1 MADRI
6 DVGKLRGT
14 YYNNDK
20 DTYGDVLSLSS
31 MKQSLS
37 TDNDC
42 LCENTTEIAFNDIE
56 DMIVEYIKSMP
67 VADYN
72 DISNKNSK
80 VLADLEAYVNLVN
93 VIAMFVDITSL
104 STIILIYCDYF
115 NLKYE
120 KVINELLNCLKL
132 KLYDELRIHTRNVKV
147 LDSLF
152 GFNQSNMSKP
162 LF

>member
-6 DVGKLRGT
+6 EVVKLRGA

-20 DTYGDVLSLSS
+20 DTYGDVSSLSS
-31 MKQSLS
+31 MKQTLL
-37 TDNDC
+37 TDNDS
-42 LCENTTEIAFNDIE
+42 LCENTTEIAFNDTE
-56 DMIVEYIKSMP
+56 DMIVEYIKSMY

-80 VLADLEAYVNLVN
+80 VLADLEAYVNLVK
-93 VIAMFVDITSL
+93 VIAMFIDITSL

-120 KVINELLNCLKL
+120 KVINELPNGLRL
-132 KLYDELRIHTRNVKV
+132 KLYDELRIHTRNVKA
-147 LDSLF
+147 LDSIF

>member
-1 MADRI
+1 MAERI
-6 DVGKLRGT
+6 DVGKLRGI
-14 YYNNDK
+14 YYNNDR
-20 DTYGDVLSLSS
+20 DSYNDNASLANL
-31 MKQSLS
+31 KQSLS
-37 TDNDC
+37 TDNDS
-42 LCENTTEIAFNDIE
+42 LCVNTTEIAFNDTE
-56 DMIVEYIKSMP
+56 DMIVEYIKALP

-80 VLADLEAYVNLVN
+80 ILADLEAYVNLVN
-93 VIAMFVDITSL
+93 VIAVFVDITSL

-120 KVINELLNCLKL
+120 KVIAELPNGLKL
-132 KLYDELRIHTRNVKV
+132 KLYDELRMHTRNAEI

-152 GFNQSNMSKP
+152 GFNSKNLSKP

>member
-6 DVGKLRGT
+6 DVDKLRGT
-14 YYNNDK
+14 YYNNGK
-20 DTYGDVLSLSS
+20 DTYGDMSSLAG
-31 MKQSLS
+31 MKQSLL
-37 TDNDC
+37 TDNDN
-42 LCENTTEIAFNDIE
+42 LCENTTEIAFNDTE

-80 VLADLEAYVNLVN
+80 ILADLEAYVNLVN
-93 VIAMFVDITSL
+93 VIAMFIDIASL

-120 KVINELLNCLKL
+120 KVINELPNGLKL
-132 KLYDELRIHTRNVKV
+132 KLYNELRIHTRNVEV

-152 GFNQSNMSKP
+152 GFNPSNMSKP